1 MHCFLHYPSDHFL
14 ISQIRKVQAVTG
26 ACLMIRRDIFEA
38 VGGFCA
44 DFINEL
50 EDLFLC
56 SKVQQLGYIVL
67 YNGKVSI
74 FHHCGKSPGRVNF
87 VRYFRNL
94 EVFVELSEG
103 FKVDIEDFITCS
115 NCY

>member
-1 MHCFLHYPSDHFL
+1 
-14 ISQIRKVQAVTG
+14 
-26 ACLMIRRDIFEA
+26 MIRRDIFEA

-74 FHHCGKSPGRVNF
+74 FHHCRKSPGRVNF